1 VQVTPH
7 YVDINNPHAN
17 RIQDAIN
24 ASRNGD
30 TINVAPGEYKE
41 NLDIKRSITI
51 ERIDPDNTGK
61 PVIIDGQWNNKPV
74 IRISSDAKKVF
85 LTGLTIQNGKV
96 NSGGGILNSG
106 TLTLNIELSRANFA
120 NFANRVN

>member
-106 TLTLNIELSRANFA
+106 TLTVNIELSRANFA

>member
-1 VQVTPH
+1 MQVTPH

-106 TLTLNIELSRANFA
+106 TLTVNIELSRANFA